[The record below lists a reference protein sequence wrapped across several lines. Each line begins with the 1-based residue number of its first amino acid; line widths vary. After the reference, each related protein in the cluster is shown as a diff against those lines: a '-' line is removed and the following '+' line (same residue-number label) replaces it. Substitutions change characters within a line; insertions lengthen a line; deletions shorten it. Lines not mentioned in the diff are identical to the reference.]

1 MRKYCQEYLT
11 YCAAHKKTPDE
22 MMLHDEKEYPG
33 GCMCDWILWVRRV
46 ESLPL
51 L

>member
-11 YCAAHKKTPDE
+11 YCAAPKKTPDE

-33 GCMCDWILWVRRV
+33 GCTGAAPCGADRR
-46 ESLPL
+46 
-51 L
+51 